1 MREHDDIDDDN
12 KGEDMKTLCKNLLE
26 RDQTLPQDS
35 LFGDDLF
42 KKTCEKVRNKNEAT
56 PNTLFEALRQ
66 NCHCFETGD
75 MPQRLFNK
83 SYCPLLREP

>member
-1 MREHDDIDDDN
+1 MREHDDIDDD
-12 KGEDMKTLCKNLLE
+12 MKTICKNLLE

-42 KKTCEKVRNKNEAT
+42 KKTCEKVRNRNEAT

-66 NCHCFETGD
+66 DCHRFEIGG

-83 SYCPLLREP
+83 S